1 MPNEVINKPGTLNER
16 EWAIMKMHTVEGQR
30 MLEKVGGFMRE
41 IGRIVRASHE
51 RWDGC
56 GYPDGLAGEA
66 IPIEARVVSA
76 CDALNAMTTDRSYR
90 SALSLSEAVAELER
104 CSSSQFDPRVIRS
117 LLKVLARSFEET
129 TPPQPAAPAVLV
141 LQ

>member
-1 MPNEVINKPGTLNER
+1 VPKEVINKPGRLNER
-16 EWAIMKMHTVEGQR
+16 EWAIMKMHTIEGQR
-30 MLEKVGGFMRE
+30 MLEKVGSFMRE

-51 RWDGC
+51 RWDGD

-90 SALSLSEAVAELER
+90 SALSVSEAVAELER
-104 CSSSQFDPRVIRS
+104 CSGSQFDPRVIRS
-117 LLKVLARSFEET
+117 LLQVLARSFQET
-129 TPPQPAAPAVLV
+129 TPPQPAAPAALV